1 MPAVSTSWTCTKN
14 VGAAII
20 RQDEAKPA
28 ICVEEL
34 HSACWH
40 FLVAFHP
47 IAPPPRPYCAAE
59 QRDERAALHSM
70 ASSAMA
76 SSVGGTSRPR
86 ALAVLRLMTSS
97 YLVGACTGRSAGFS
111 PLRMRST

>member
-1 MPAVSTSWTCTKN
+1 MHKDI
-14 VGAAII
+14 GAAII

-34 HSACWH
+34 HLTSWH

-59 QRDERAALHSM
+59 QRDEIAASHPIT
-70 ASSAMA
+70 SSAR
-76 SSVGGTSRPR
+76 SKNESGIVRPS
-86 ALAVLRLMTSS
+86 ALAVVRLVTSS
-97 YLVGACTGRSAGFS
+97 NLDACSTGMSPGFVPRRILSTNSAA
-111 PLRMRST
+111 RRN